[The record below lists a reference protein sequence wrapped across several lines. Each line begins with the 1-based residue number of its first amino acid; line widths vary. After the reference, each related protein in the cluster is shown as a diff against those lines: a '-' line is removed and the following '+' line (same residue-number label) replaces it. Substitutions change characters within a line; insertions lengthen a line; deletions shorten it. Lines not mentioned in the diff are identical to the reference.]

1 MVLSE
6 DGKWVAGGVGNM
18 IHVLPTDQANPV
30 PIVLR
35 GHTQEIDNRQTNFF
49 YFNSASRLARKRRS
63 GSFDTRVRAFSYEA
77 RASGIRPN
85 LRHRS
90 ARAECAR

>member
-6 DGKWVAGGVGNM
+6 DGKWVAGGVGNL

-35 GHTQEIDNRQTNFF
+35 GHTQEIAGLA
-49 YFNSASRLARKRRS
+49 FNADDSVLAS
-63 GSFDTRVRAFSYEA
+63 GSFDQTIRVWTA
-77 RASGIRPN
+77 RHLHSIVV
-85 LRHRS
+85 
-90 ARAECAR
+90 ARWKGRQ